1 MMIRSVVLVL
11 LSLVLGLCGGLACTS
26 KSVEPPS
33 PTAHGYTFSLRV
45 SDTNLWLGPQ
55 YMGASRPN
63 ATDVIVEVHDMQ
75 GRRVE
80 GVPVSFHVTPSW
92 VQSATVLPQH
102 TVTQN
107 GMAHAVFEP
116 QTTGVAYVMAQ
127 VNGQTQKKE
136 IVVELHS
143 YPASK

>member
-11 LSLVLGLCGGLACTS
+11 LSLVLMVCGGLACTS
-26 KSVEPPS
+26 KSVEPPG
-33 PTAHGYTFSLRV
+33 PTAHGYTFSTRV
-45 SDTNLWLGPQ
+45 SDTALWLGPQ

-63 ATDVIVEVHDMQ
+63 ATDVLVEVRDMQ

-80 GVPVSFHVTPSW
+80 GVPVAFHVTPSG
-92 VQSATVLPQH
+92 VQNATVLPHH

-107 GMAHAVFEP
+107 GIAHAVFKP
-116 QTTGVAYVMAQ
+116 QTIGVYYVMAQ

>member
-1 MMIRSVVLVL
+1 
-11 LSLVLGLCGGLACTS
+11 
-26 KSVEPPS
+26 
-33 PTAHGYTFSLRV
+33 
-45 SDTNLWLGPQ
+45 
-55 YMGASRPN
+55 MGASRPN

-92 VQSATVLPQH
+92 VQNATVLPQH

-107 GMAHAVFEP
+107 GMAHAVFKP
-116 QTTGVAYVMAQ
+116 QTIGVASVIAQ